1 MYKIIQG
8 LFFIALGCTFVV
20 VGFQT
25 YQKYT
30 HINAH
35 YTKTQGKVIKLV
47 PVPDR
52 QGAFY
57 PKITYQDST
66 GTSYPLPGKLVYK
79 PKQIAVGDVLPIL
92 YDPAQPSKAFL
103 YNSFNLT
110 KLPWL
115 LIVTGLLLSLGGMFV
130 LILRKKRQS

>member
-1 MYKIIQG
+1 MYKIIQA
-8 LFFIALGCTFVV
+8 LFFIALGGVFIV

-35 YTKTQGKVIKLV
+35 YTKTQGKVVKLV

-52 QGAFY
+52 KGAFY
-57 PKITYQDST
+57 PKITFQDST
-66 GTSYPLPGKLVYK
+66 GKSYPLPSKLVYK
-79 PKQIAVGDVLPIL
+79 PKQIAVGDVLPVL

-115 LIVTGLLLSLGGMFV
+115 LIVTGLLLFLGGV
-130 LILRKKRQS
+130 LVLVFRKKKQP